1 MNYTV
6 KEVADGV
13 RLLSVKANHF
23 KTNELSV
30 SLALPLK
37 KETASANAVMAGL
50 LARRCA
56 EFPTIL
62 QLNKKLASLYGATVA
77 ASVSKIGEC
86 QVLKLG
92 MTVVDDRFSLDSQS
106 ISLEGIRLL
115 CNMLFA
121 PRLNSQGGFYEEDVE
136 AEKRII
142 IEKIEAE
149 ENEKRT
155 YVLRRAEELMF
166 GGEPYAVNRY
176 GTVDDV
182 KALTCAEVFNAWQNA
197 LKTAQIIVA
206 CVGSAD
212 ADNIEKLLKS
222 SFDGIGRSYKPLD
235 KAVFVPSCDRVKEH
249 TERIDVKQGKLVLGF
264 RVNLEPESELV
275 PAMRTFCDVFGGGPY
290 SKLFA
295 NVREKL
301 SLCYYCSARYTMAK
315 SYIMIQCGCN
325 EENMDKAV
333 SEILNQLEAIKN
345 GDFDEELKSSKM
357 AMSDL
362 YNSVADMPE
371 TIENWFSSQI
381 IYSRLL
387 TPQQYA
393 DANNAVTKQQV
404 QHCASLLSLDTVYKL
419 TAEKEAE

>member
-62 QLNKKLASLYGATVA
+62 LLNKKLASLYGATVA
-77 ASVSKIGEC
+77 SSVSKIGEC

-166 GGEPYAVNRY
+166 RGEPYAVNRY

-212 ADNIEKLLKS
+212 ADNIEKLLKN
-222 SFDGIGRSYKPLD
+222 SFDCIGRSYKPLD

-315 SYIMIQCGCN
+315 SYIMIQCGCTR
-325 EENMDKAV
+325 KIWTRQSAR
-333 SEILNQLEAIKN
+333 
-345 GDFDEELKSSKM
+345 F
-357 AMSDL
+357 
-362 YNSVADMPE
+362 
-371 TIENWFSSQI
+371 
-381 IYSRLL
+381 
-387 TPQQYA
+387 
-393 DANNAVTKQQV
+393 
-404 QHCASLLSLDTVYKL
+404 
-419 TAEKEAE
+419 